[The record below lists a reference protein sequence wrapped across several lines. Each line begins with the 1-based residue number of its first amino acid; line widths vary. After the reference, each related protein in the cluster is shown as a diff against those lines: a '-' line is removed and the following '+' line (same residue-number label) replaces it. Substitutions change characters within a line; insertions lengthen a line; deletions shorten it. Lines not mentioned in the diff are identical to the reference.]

1 MGSIAAEV
9 VETGEKRDRRG
20 RRMTPV
26 ARRGEL
32 VRAYQASGL
41 TQAEFARREGLRYST
56 FAHWVLKASK
66 AALAKGPVQFAEVRW
81 PVAASEGPGLEVRL
95 VDGMILRGRRAEE
108 LAALV
113 RALRA

>member
-1 MGSIAAEV
+1 MGAIAAEV

-20 RRMTPV
+20 RRVTPV
-26 ARRGEL
+26 ARRTEL

-66 AALAKGPVQFAEVRW
+66 AALTEVPVRFAEMRL
-81 PVAASEGPGLEVRL
+81 PAFAPGRPGLEVHLPDGL
-95 VDGMILRGRRAEE
+95 VVRGDRAED